1 MTEAGLTNSDTV
13 DGSAWTRHRRSSDIH
28 GELGER
34 GTGGA
39 LKGISL
45 NFDVLITRVITSSAR
60 EKERERALHNQ
71 LKATRWQCRPNK
83 SGSRLIHGA
92 SYRGWNWQLCSCI
105 PCTDI
110 DRLRSRALFQS
121 RKFPNRVCPS
131 LRDDDYERYA
141 RRRPMDTAGIYQF
154 PPISEPVIDASS
166 PPFPSLLPRI
176 IDISRRSSRD
186 LVLDYDMKFFTDGG
200 TLSFSPLSIFL
211 IPFPFLSPF
220 SRTEITI
227 MYWRSKMMKGRK
239 I

>member
-13 DGSAWTRHRRSSDIH
+13 DGSAWTRHRRSPDIH

-34 GTGGA
+34 GAGGA

-131 LRDDDYERYA
+131 LRDDDYERYV
-141 RRRPMDTAGIYQF
+141 RRRPMDTAATAGIYQF

-166 PPFPSLLPRI
+166 PLPSLVLSILAVGRAETWCSITIWNFSPTGEHYHFLLFPS
-176 IDISRRSSRD
+176 
-186 LVLDYDMKFFTDGG
+186 
-200 TLSFSPLSIFL
+200 FL
-211 IPFPFLSPF
+211 FPFPFSLLSQGQ
-220 SRTEITI
+220 R
-227 MYWRSKMMKGRK
+227 
-239 I
+239 

>member
-1 MTEAGLTNSDTV
+1 MDAAPTQSRYSRRIRGARGGWSVKRDQSEF
-13 DGSAWTRHRRSSDIH
+13 RRSH
-28 GELGER
+28 YARHNELGAREGAGTSVAQPVESYPLTMSAQQER
-34 GTGGA
+34 FQTY
-39 LKGISL
+39 SW
-45 NFDVLITRVITSSAR
+45 RVI
-60 EKERERALHNQ
+60 
-71 LKATRWQCRPNK
+71 
-83 SGSRLIHGA
+83 SRLKLA
-92 SYRGWNWQLCSCI
+92 VMQL

-131 LRDDDYERYA
+131 LRDDDYERYV
-141 RRRPMDTAGIYQF
+141 RRRPMDTAATAGIYQF

-166 PPFPSLLPRI
+166 PLPLPRI
-176 IDISRRSSRD
+176 IDISRRSCRD